1 MIDLVLVGAGNRG
14 NTFGELARRH
24 NSESARFVA
33 VAEPDPIR
41 RERFAVAHQIPTE
54 RCYHS
59 WEDLVAQG
67 QLGEGAVVCTTDT
80 LHEKPTNALL
90 ELGYDVLLEKP
101 MAPTL
106 EACMSLVRTAERTGR
121 HLMVGHSMR
130 YTDYFMRVR
139 EVIQNGELGDIVS
152 VEHRENVSYD
162 HSTHSYVRGNFRRAD
177 LCGSMLLAKCCH
189 DLDVLVW
196 ILGTRAK
203 RISSIGSLRHFRHDS
218 VPPEI
223 PDRCTDG
230 CPIERECPFSAIQ
243 IYLEARPY
251 PELQAVL
258 DGPAEEVTLPR
269 RWPFKAISHDLSP
282 EGRLKALQEGQWGR
296 CVYRCDNDVV
306 DNQLVMIEFENG
318 VSGMLAMNSHS
329 HEDYRSMRYDGTRG
343 TLRGRVGMQPG
354 SRIELD
360 VHAHLSDRSR
370 SIPTERVEDDIG
382 HIQGGDHRLFPG
394 FLRVLRG
401 EEPPRT
407 SARESLESH
416 LMAFAAEQSR
426 LSGGTVI
433 DMDELRRAA
442 DVDPAT
448 TAA

>member
-24 NSESARFVA
+24 QSDAARFVA

-41 RERFAVAHQIPTE
+41 LERFAAAHRIPPE
-54 RCYHS
+54 RRYRS
-59 WEDLVAQG
+59 WEDLVAAG
-67 QLGEGAVVCTTDT
+67 QRGEGALVCTTDT
-80 LHEKPTNALL
+80 LHEEPTNALL

-106 EACMSLVRTAERTGR
+106 EACLSLVRTAERTGR

-139 EVIQNGELGDIVS
+139 EIVQSGELGEIMT

-162 HSTHSYVRGNFRRAD
+162 HSTHSYVRGRFRRAD

-196 ILGTRAK
+196 ILGSRAK
-203 RISSIGSLRHFRHDS
+203 RLSSIGSLRHFRADN

-223 PDRCTDG
+223 PERCTDG
-230 CPIERECPFSAIQ
+230 CPIERNCPFSAIQ
-243 IYLEARPY
+243 IYMEARPY
-251 PELQAVL
+251 AELRATL
-258 DGPAEEVTLPR
+258 DGPADKVTVPD

-282 EGRLKALQEGQWGR
+282 EGRLKALREGPYGR

-306 DNQLVMIEFENG
+306 DNQLVMMEFENG
-318 VSGMLAMNSHS
+318 VSVTLAMHSHS
-329 HEDYRSMRYDGTRG
+329 HEDYRSMRYDGTHG
-343 TLRGRVGMQPG
+343 TLRGRVGMLPG

-360 VHAHLSDRSR
+360 VHDHFDDRVR
-370 SIPTERVEDDIG
+370 STATERIEDGIG
-382 HIQGGDHRLFPG
+382 HIQGGDHRLFPA

-401 EEPPRT
+401 EEAPRT
-407 SARESLESH
+407 SAREALESH
-416 LMAFAAEQSR
+416 LMAFAAEESR
-426 LSGGTVI
+426 LTGTVV
-433 DMDELRRAA
+433 DMDEFRRAA
-442 DVDPAT
+442 ELASAAAPA
-448 TAA
+448 

>member
-1 MIDLVLVGAGNRG
+1 VIDLVLIGAGNRG

-24 NSESARFVA
+24 HADAVRFVA
-33 VAEPDPIR
+33 VAEPNPIR
-41 RERFAVAHQIPTE
+41 RGRFAAAHRIPAE
-54 RCYHS
+54 RCFES
-59 WEDLVAQG
+59 WEDLVALG
-67 QLGEGAVVCTTDT
+67 QLGEGALVCTTDP
-80 LHEKPTNALL
+80 LHERPTNALL

-121 HLMVGHSMR
+121 HLMLGHSMR
-130 YTDYFMRVR
+130 YTDYFMKVR
-139 EVIQNGELGDIVS
+139 EIVQSGELGEIIT

-162 HSTHSYVRGNFRRAD
+162 HSTHSYVRGSFRRAD

-196 ILGTRAK
+196 TLGSRPK
-203 RISSIGSLRHFRHDS
+203 RISSIGSLRHFRAES
-218 VPPEI
+218 VGPEI
-223 PDRCTDG
+223 PERCTDG

-251 PELQAVL
+251 AELRAGL
-258 DGPAEEVTLPR
+258 DGPADEVTLPY

-282 EGRLKALQEGQWGR
+282 AGRLKALREGPWGR

-306 DNQLVMIEFENG
+306 DNQIVTMEFENG
-318 VSGMLAMNSHS
+318 VSVVLAMHGHS
-329 HEDYRSMRYDGTRG
+329 HEDYRSMRYDGTHG
-343 TLRGRVGMQPG
+343 TLRGRVGMLPG

-360 VHAHLSDRSR
+360 VHDHFDDRR
-370 SIPTERVEDDIG
+370 RLVPTERVEDGIG
-382 HIQGGDHRLFPG
+382 HIQGGDHRLFPA

-401 EEPPRT
+401 EETPRT

-416 LMAFAAEQSR
+416 LMAFAAEEAR
-426 LSGGTVI
+426 LTGTVVE
-433 DMDELRRAA
+433 MDDFRRAA
-442 DVDPAT
+442 DAIPAGT
-448 TAA
+448 TA